1 MNKDIFPW
9 LSKIFV
15 WKKKNFPGK
24 GKSFD
29 YLSNNQNNKVPI
41 FLAKVTLFLL
51 FFQEKKKSTIINHC
65 VNTPANQYDA
75 HIDHWSIWEK
85 KNCWGKWTKN
95 IQAEK

>member
-51 FFQEKKKSTIINHC
+51 FFSIEKK
-65 VNTPANQYDA
+65 VNDNQSLCKYTGQP
-75 HIDHWSIWEK
+75 IRR
-85 KNCWGKWTKN
+85 TY
-95 IQAEK
+95 